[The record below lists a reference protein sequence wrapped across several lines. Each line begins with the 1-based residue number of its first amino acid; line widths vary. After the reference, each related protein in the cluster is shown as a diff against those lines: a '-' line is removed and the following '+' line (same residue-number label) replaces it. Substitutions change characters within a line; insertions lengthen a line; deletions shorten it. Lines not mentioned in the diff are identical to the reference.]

1 MRFLKLI
8 QLFVLP
14 LCVPE
19 SSTTAI
25 PRCNCGDFLH
35 SELKE
40 ETLNLE
46 VGGNT
51 TFLISPRPIGSGAYG
66 DIYHA
71 FWQHQGSCVALKM
84 YKESKKAEAEIKMM
98 RFVKKDDHIIQ
109 MSGLQRNPTT
119 VIVMELGGMN
129 FDNYFSTK
137 ILEGQDYNIKKHEH
151 ILSKMILCAA
161 RALQQFHKLNQCKQ
175 QIIGGKVHYLVYGIH
190 MDVKGTNFV
199 TIKGQDSSMEM
210 NLCKIID
217 FNSTIITEEEAIE
230 IDKRRIIISMA
241 YLALDIKNNRD
252 HTTIVLTRK
261 VDIYAFGVTIYK
273 FLLSPHNEL
282 VEVYPESL
290 DYYGRL
296 GQLSKAIY
304 RGRYQGIWRIA
315 RQSPSQEYVWIWA
328 CLQENPD
335 DRPTIEEVISILV
348 GM

>member
-1 MRFLKLI
+1 
-8 QLFVLP
+8 
-14 LCVPE
+14 
-19 SSTTAI
+19 
-25 PRCNCGDFLH
+25 
-35 SELKE
+35 
-40 ETLNLE
+40 
-46 VGGNT
+46 
-51 TFLISPRPIGSGAYG
+51 
-66 DIYHA
+66 
-71 FWQHQGSCVALKM
+71 
-84 YKESKKAEAEIKMM
+84 
-98 RFVKKDDHIIQ
+98 
-109 MSGLQRNPTT
+109 
-119 VIVMELGGMN
+119 
-129 FDNYFSTK
+129 
-137 ILEGQDYNIKKHEH
+137 
-151 ILSKMILCAA
+151 
-161 RALQQFHKLNQCKQ
+161 
-175 QIIGGKVHYLVYGIH
+175 

-296 GQLSKAIY
+296 GQLSKANGVKVY

-315 RQSPSQEYVWIWA
+315 RQSPSQEYA